1 MVGNGVVE
9 AYAREGRLGVRGHVV
24 VALECVGVIRLAF
37 GHDAVEYAL
46 HVSAHVGV
54 GVLV

>member
-9 AYAREGRLGVRGHVV
+9 AYAREGRLGVHGHV

-46 HVSAHVGV
+46 HVGAHVGV